1 MPNQSVAHSVSRLAN
16 EIRHRLD
23 ACSAHSG
30 LSGAQGRALHF
41 ILAQEEPVYQRD
53 IEEEFGLRPSTV
65 TELLKKMEQNGL
77 IYRKTEARDSR
88 LKRIVVTEAALA
100 HQRQVVAD
108 LKELEDELTR
118 GISPG
123 QLMVFSE
130 VIEKMSENLSGQPR
144 QDMD

>member
-1 MPNQSVAHSVSRLAN
+1 MQSQSAAHSISRLAN

-23 ACSAHSG
+23 AYSARSG

-41 ILAQEEPVYQRD
+41 ILAQEEPIYQKD

-77 IYRKTEARDSR
+77 IYRETEEKDSR

-108 LKELEDELTR
+108 LKELEDTLTK
-118 GISPG
+118 GLSPG
-123 QLMVFSE
+123 QLMLFLE
-130 VIEKMSENLSGQPR
+130 TMERMSENLSE
-144 QDMD
+144 

>member
-1 MPNQSVAHSVSRLAN
+1 MQSQSAAHSISRLAN

-23 ACSAHSG
+23 AYSARSG

-41 ILAQEEPVYQRD
+41 ILAQEEPVPQKD

-77 IYRKTEARDSR
+77 IYRETEEKDSR
-88 LKRIVVTEAALA
+88 MKRIVVTEAALA

-108 LKELEDELTR
+108 LKELEDTLTK
-118 GISPG
+118 GLSPG
-123 QLMVFSE
+123 QLMLFLE
-130 VIEKMSENLSGQPR
+130 TMERMSENLSE
-144 QDMD
+144 

>member
-1 MPNQSVAHSVSRLAN
+1 MQSQSAAHSISRLAN

-23 ACSAHSG
+23 AYSARSG

-41 ILAQEEPVYQRD
+41 ILAQEEPVYQKD

-77 IYRKTEARDSR
+77 IYRKTEEKDSR

-100 HQRQVVAD
+100 HQRQVFAD
-108 LKELEDELTR
+108 LKELEDTLTK
-118 GISPG
+118 GLSPG
-123 QLMVFSE
+123 QLMLFLE
-130 VIEKMSENLSGQPR
+130 TMERMSENLSE
-144 QDMD
+144 

>member
-1 MPNQSVAHSVSRLAN
+1 MQNQSAAHSVSRLAN

-23 ACSAHSG
+23 ACSTRSG

-77 IYRKTEARDSR
+77 IYRETEARDSR
-88 LKRIVVTEAALA
+88 LKRIVVTETALA

-108 LKELEDELTR
+108 LKELEDELTE
-118 GISPG
+118 GVSPG
-123 QLMVFSE
+123 QLMVFFE
-130 VIEKMSENLSGQPR
+130 VMEKMSENLSGPSR
-144 QDMD
+144 RDME

>member
-1 MPNQSVAHSVSRLAN
+1 MQSQSAAHSISRLAN

-23 ACSAHSG
+23 AYSARSG

-41 ILAQEEPVYQRD
+41 ILAQEEPVYQKD

-77 IYRKTEARDSR
+77 IYRETEEKDSR

-108 LKELEDELTR
+108 LKELEDTLTK
-118 GISPG
+118 GLSPG
-123 QLMVFSE
+123 QLMLFLE
-130 VIEKMSENLSGQPR
+130 TMERMSENLSE
-144 QDMD
+144 